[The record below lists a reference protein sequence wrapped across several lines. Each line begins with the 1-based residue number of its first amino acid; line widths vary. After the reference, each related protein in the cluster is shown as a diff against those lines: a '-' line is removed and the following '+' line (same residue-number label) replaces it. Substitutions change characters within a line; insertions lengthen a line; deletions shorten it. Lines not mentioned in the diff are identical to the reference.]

1 MLCRMFEKEILGEK
15 VRGGGGRRGEG
26 GGEESI
32 FFFFCRMTAKG
43 KMIEKLRFGRAIG
56 RSCFG

>member
-15 VRGGGGRRGEG
+15 VRGGGGG
-26 GGEESI
+26 GGKESI